1 MNITT
6 DVSGKWVPIQ
16 EALKLLERIRELEQQ
31 LYGSK

>member
-1 MNITT
+1 MNIPT
-6 DVSGKWVPIQ
+6 DVSGKWVPVQ